1 MRISIK
7 VMLVFLALIVG
18 VSSAPAQAATL
29 PPNFDLSVLT
39 DLHNELNGFGTD
51 PAKQISNALLDKAGV
66 EQDGNA
72 YTKKVNLFGKET
84 TIFFMY
90 GHKKNAPNVAV
101 SVVAVMVPIEIT
113 SKALLVIPYQVWV

>member
-1 MRISIK
+1 MRISVK
-7 VMLVFLALIVG
+7 AVAVFLAVVLG
-18 VSSAPAQAATL
+18 VSTMPAQAATL
-29 PPNFDLSVLT
+29 PPNFDTSVLT

-84 TIFFMY
+84 TIFF
-90 GHKKNAPNVAV
+90 
-101 SVVAVMVPIEIT
+101 
-113 SKALLVIPYQVWV
+113 